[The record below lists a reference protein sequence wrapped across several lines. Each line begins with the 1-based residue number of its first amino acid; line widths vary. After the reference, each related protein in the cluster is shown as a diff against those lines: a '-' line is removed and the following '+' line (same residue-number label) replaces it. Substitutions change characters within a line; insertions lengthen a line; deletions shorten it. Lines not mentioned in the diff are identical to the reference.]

1 MQVLSYDITFHRN
14 EWLPT
19 GFPSHSWCKCQVT
32 PDSDYVIHNDVWKQ
46 MTLTLSN
53 FASQVNVSWIK
64 VYVDICIRKQRYAF
78 MFCSNESSFWHT
90 LVIQTYSLSTWK
102 ITEIVSVIEAIVPA
116 CLWKWNRHGNSYA
129 HKPWRGRYKYPYHPP
144 NVRLHQITLYMSTLE
159 YY

>member
-1 MQVLSYDITFHRN
+1 MQVLSYDITFHSN

-46 MTLTLSN
+46 ITLTLNN

-102 ITEIVSVIEAIVPA
+102 STEIVSVIEAIVPA
-116 CLWKWNRHGNSYA
+116 CLWKGIVMA
-129 HKPWRGRYKYPYHPP
+129 TAMLIKPEEE
-144 NVRLHQITLYMSTLE
+144 VTSTLIIPLMCVSIRLPSICLL
-159 YY
+159 